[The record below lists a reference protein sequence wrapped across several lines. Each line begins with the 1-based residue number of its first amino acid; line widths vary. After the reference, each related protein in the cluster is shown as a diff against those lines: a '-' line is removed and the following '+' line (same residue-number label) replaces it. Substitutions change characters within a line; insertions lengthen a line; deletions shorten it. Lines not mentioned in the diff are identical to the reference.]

1 MVNEAAPRQLPR
13 FASNFPASQKH
24 AIVDGEASWQAQVE
38 RAARDSQGNEMPRS
52 IDTRAI
58 AAPYQ
63 TSGFTF
69 VELLIVVAIISILA
83 AIALP
88 AYRDYEV
95 RAEAAEGMLFLS
107 DAKISVNEFYSRWGR
122 LPADNGE
129 AGIRSP
135 DALKGKY
142 VRSVDVSGG
151 VMVASMELADDLSAH
166 GPPLERTLTLRP
178 WINTATF
185 GAPIIWSCGE
195 QVPKV
200 SSDYHAIGNVAP
212 NPVEAKWVPT
222 VCRK

>member
-1 MVNEAAPRQLPR
+1 
-13 FASNFPASQKH
+13 
-24 AIVDGEASWQAQVE
+24 
-38 RAARDSQGNEMPRS
+38 MPRS

-58 AAPYQ
+58 AGPYQ

-69 VELLIVVAIISILA
+69 VELLVVVAIVSILV

-95 RAEAAEGMLFLS
+95 RAEAAEGMLMLG
-107 DAKISVNEFYSRWGR
+107 DARTAVNEFYSRWGR
-122 LPADNGE
+122 MPADNSE
-129 AGIRSP
+129 AGMRSP
-135 DALKGKY
+135 DALKGRY
-142 VRSVDVSGG
+142 VRSIDVSEG
-151 VMVASMELADDLSAH
+151 VMVASMELADDLSARDH
-166 GPPLERTLTLRP
+166 PLERTLTLRP

-212 NPVEAKWVPT
+212 NPVEAKWMPT
-222 VCRK
+222 VCRN